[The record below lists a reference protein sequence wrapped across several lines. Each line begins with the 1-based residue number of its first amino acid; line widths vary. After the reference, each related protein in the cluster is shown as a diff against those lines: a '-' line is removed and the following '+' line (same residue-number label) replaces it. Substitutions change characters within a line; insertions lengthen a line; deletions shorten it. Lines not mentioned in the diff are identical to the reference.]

1 MTQTRPGSEVTAPAG
16 SIDHEVMSVSQEP
29 TAAVQARNE
38 ESPTESANTSKV
50 GSDTS
55 LRNLLPLAWPLFAL
69 MWLVFPLA
77 SVVDML
83 GEDLAPIRLLAFLAL
98 TVAYAAVYLW
108 LVLRYPFRSGEM
120 SPSERRGALPPP
132 LGLAAPAPFG
142 PGAVGVGG

>member
-38 ESPTESANTSKV
+38 GSPTESANMSKV

-83 GEDLAPIRLLAFLAL
+83 GQDLAPIRLLAFLVL
-98 TVAYAAVYLW
+98 TVAYVAVYLW
-108 LVLRYPFRSGEM
+108 LLLRYPFRTGGM
-120 SPSERRGALPPP
+120 SPPEQRVPFAPLPF
-132 LGLAAPAPFG
+132 LAAPPPCLQVAFR
-142 PGAVGVGG
+142 

>member
-16 SIDHEVMSVSQEP
+16 SIDHEVMSVSQNP
-29 TAAVQARNE
+29 TAAQERNE
-38 ESPTESANTSKV
+38 EPPTGSANTSKM

-83 GEDLAPIRLLAFLAL
+83 GKDLAPIRLLAFLAL
-98 TVAYAAVYLW
+98 TVAYVAAYLW

-120 SPSERRGALPPP
+120 SPSERRVPPARPPVPPAPPP
-132 LGLAAPAPFG
+132 VSPA
-142 PGAVGVGG
+142 

>member
-16 SIDHEVMSVSQEP
+16 SIDHEVMSVSQNP
-29 TAAVQARNE
+29 TAAAQETNE
-38 ESPTESANTSKV
+38 GPPTGSANTSKM

-83 GEDLAPIRLLAFLAL
+83 GKDLAPIRLLAFLAL
-98 TVAYAAVYLW
+98 TVAYVAVYLW
-108 LVLRYPFRSGEM
+108 LVLRYPFRRREM
-120 SPSERRGALPPP
+120 SPSKRRGAPAPP
-132 LGLAAPAPFG
+132 LLSANPPLSL
-142 PGAVGVGG
+142 